1 VNLSGLDYLA
11 AAGAAAVAGAVN
23 ALAGGGTL
31 ISFPTLV
38 AIGVPAVPANVT
50 NTVSL
55 VPGYLGGAWA
65 QRDDLRPQMRR
76 GRPLLVAAT
85 LGGIAGSVL
94 LVSIPSHAFKVAVP
108 YLILV
113 SCALLLFQDRIRDW
127 LRPPGSDLAAAGDPP
142 ATGDPAGGA
151 ATPASP
157 AAAGDPASVAAS
169 APSAAGRPA
178 DEQSAHWRV
187 ALLLSVFASAVYG
200 GFFGAGLGIMLLAV
214 LGLFSAEP
222 LVKVNALKQALSFVV
237 NLAAAVFF
245 AFSGQVVWE
254 LVPVMAAASIVG
266 GVAGGRLVQVIDAGV
281 LRAVVIVIGVAVAIA
296 FWAA

>member
-11 AAGAAAVAGAVN
+11 AAGAAAAAGAVN

-76 GRPLLVAAT
+76 GQPLLVAAA

-94 LVSIPSHAFKVAVP
+94 LVSISSHAFKVAVP
-108 YLILV
+108 YLILA
-113 SCALLLFQDRIRDW
+113 SCALLLFQDRIRDR
-127 LRPPGSDLAAAGDPP
+127 LRPPGSDLAAAGDPAGAAATP
-142 ATGDPAGGA
+142 GSPTATGDPATPAANGSGA
-151 ATPASP
+151 AGHQ
-157 AAAGDPASVAAS
+157 AGQEAV
-169 APSAAGRPA
+169 
-178 DEQSAHWRV
+178 HWRI

-237 NLAAAVFF
+237 NLAAAVLF
-245 AFSGQVVWE
+245 AFSGQVVWG

-266 GVAGGRLVQVIDAGV
+266 GVAGGRLVQVIDAGI
-281 LRAVVIVIGVAVAIA
+281 LRALVVVIGVAVAIA